1 MILKI
6 IFFTSFRRSLCVFV
20 QIFCVVRWQRAAAH
34 ANGKSQK
41 CCNDGIRNNFHQND
55 CQRVPIKNNALSQ
68 RNVCT
73 QSACG
78 SSSSSRNT
86 HPLSISRSSKQH
98 RDSFLAL
105 VILENPEIPPHT
117 NKEIISRHFSQV
129 IYKLVT
135 SMLKH

>member
-86 HPLSISRSSKQH
+86 HPLSISRSSKQPPWRIRH
-98 RDSFLAL
+98 TNPNIENQIFLEFNFLPPEYYQGIVLAL
-105 VILENPEIPPHT
+105 I
-117 NKEIISRHFSQV
+117 
-129 IYKLVT
+129 
-135 SMLKH
+135 

>member
-86 HPLSISRSSKQH
+86 HPLSISRSSKQPPWRIRH
-98 RDSFLAL
+98 TNPNIENQIFLEFHFLPPKYCQGIVLAL
-105 VILENPEIPPHT
+105 I
-117 NKEIISRHFSQV
+117 
-129 IYKLVT
+129 
-135 SMLKH
+135 